1 MAGAREREK
10 VTILIPGDHLMR
22 RRLLLILLVSSWLGT
37 SSWSQTEEPKP
48 TREEQEVI
56 DRTNAERKK
65 AERKPLVANRKLMTA
80 AREHAAN
87 MAKQGKL
94 EHTLDDKGFED
105 RAKDAGYSFAALG
118 ENIAWN
124 DESPKAV
131 VETWMGSQ
139 LHKDNILNEEFTE
152 IGVAVAQNAKGERY
166 WVQVFGK
173 PLK

>member
-1 MAGAREREK
+1 
-10 VTILIPGDHLMR
+10 MR
-22 RRLLLILLVSSWLGT
+22 RRLLPLLLVSSCLGA
-37 SSWSQTEEPKP
+37 SSWSQTDEPKP
-48 TREEQEVI
+48 SKEEQEVI

-65 AERKPLVANRKLMTA
+65 AERKPLVASPQLMAA
-80 AREHAAN
+80 ARGHAAN

-105 RAKDAGYSFAALG
+105 RAKEAGYQFAALG

-124 DESPKAV
+124 DETPKAV

-139 LHKDNILNEEFTE
+139 LHKENILNEEFTE
-152 IGVAVAQNAKGERY
+152 IGVAVAKNAKGERY